1 MPKRTDGLQVFVHTC
16 RFSTEL
22 RFYRFVRKRVPLVSR
37 LQEIA
42 ISLSEV
48 LDSRRE
54 ANSAW
59 ELLGR
64 SEALS
69 EERLFAAA
77 KEAKSGG
84 GANKDRAKDLIDA
97 YK

>member
-1 MPKRTDGLQVFVHTC
+1 MLSYPA
-16 RFSTEL
+16 
-22 RFYRFVRKRVPLVSR
+22 
-37 LQEIA
+37 QEIA

-54 ANSAW
+54 TNSAW

-77 KEAKSGG
+77 KEAAGAGG
-84 GANKDRAKDLIDA
+84 NKDRAKDLIEA

>member
-1 MPKRTDGLQVFVHTC
+1 MWIYLRTSYYTARLDKYEQRFQSVYIPKP
-16 RFSTEL
+16 
-22 RFYRFVRKRVPLVSR
+22 VPLVSR

-69 EERLFAAA
+69 EERLFTAA

-84 GANKDRAKDLIDA
+84 GANKDRAKDLTDA

>member
-1 MPKRTDGLQVFVHTC
+1 MQIDIFKLFVLFPPHLLT
-16 RFSTEL
+16 
-22 RFYRFVRKRVPLVSR
+22 LVSCR
-37 LQEIA
+37 RGRPEQEIA

-48 LDSRRE
+48 LDSRRD
-54 ANSAW
+54 ANGAW

-64 SEALS
+64 SEALP

-77 KEAKSGG
+77 KQAKSEGG
-84 GANKDRAKDLIDA
+84 GKANKERTKDLIDA

>member
-1 MPKRTDGLQVFVHTC
+1 MRTTLRLGIYEKKNQSVHRT
-16 RFSTEL
+16 SAL
-22 RFYRFVRKRVPLVSR
+22 RSSPSG

-48 LDSRRE
+48 LDARRE

-69 EERLFAAA
+69 EERLFTAA
-77 KEAKSGG
+77 KEAKLGG

>member
-1 MPKRTDGLQVFVHTC
+1 M
-16 RFSTEL
+16 
-22 RFYRFVRKRVPLVSR
+22 
-37 LQEIA
+37 
-42 ISLSEV
+42 SEV

-54 ANSAW
+54 ANLAW
-59 ELLGR
+59 GLLGR

-69 EERLFAAA
+69 EERLFTAA